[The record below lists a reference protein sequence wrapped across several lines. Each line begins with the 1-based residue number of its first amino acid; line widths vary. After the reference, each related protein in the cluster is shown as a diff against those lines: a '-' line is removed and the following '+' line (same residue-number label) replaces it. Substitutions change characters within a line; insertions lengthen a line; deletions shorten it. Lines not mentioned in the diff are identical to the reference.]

1 MNENALCL
9 DLLKKEVKNI
19 STNDLEMMIQIYK
32 QELNDRL
39 EKIRDKEIRDF
50 CLAFNKLN
58 QDFPEVKLNMNIF
71 ENWIDV
77 MDYFGGN
84 QQLLTPDCFKY

>member
-9 DLLKKEVKNI
+9 DLLKEEVKSI
-19 STNDLEMMIQIYK
+19 STNDLEAMIQIYK

-39 EKIRDKEIRDF
+39 AKIRDKEIKEF

-58 QDFPEVKLNMNIF
+58 KDFPEVKLNVKLF
-71 ENWIDV
+71 EDYVDV
-77 MDYFGGN
+77 MDFFGGN